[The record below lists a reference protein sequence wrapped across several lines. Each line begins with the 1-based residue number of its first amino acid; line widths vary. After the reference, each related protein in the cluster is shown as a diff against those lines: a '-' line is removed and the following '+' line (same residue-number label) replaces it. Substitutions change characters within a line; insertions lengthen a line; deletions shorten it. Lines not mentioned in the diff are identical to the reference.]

1 MKIKMN
7 YITKT
12 SILLLSLGFLYSC
25 NNGETKTENDTTKKK
40 TGIVDID
47 TTDAFTSEEFEFN
60 LPRPFALAAS
70 FEEAGMIYDETRMNS
85 LENIDSY
92 KTEGKQILNFGV
104 YSTDLVY
111 NITNDQPQYSMKYF
125 NGLKTLADRIGMG
138 RIFTEDEL
146 ALKIEKNIA
155 DRDKMEELLVDVHE
169 ASQEYL
175 QNNQLRFL
183 SIIQFAGAWVEGMY
197 LASFD
202 FDKKDQNVI
211 SNKIV
216 DHVTLLNNTIKG
228 IKLYEERDEDLQS
241 VLDGLIDLQT
251 TYNNYESVK
260 NADGMPKLNSEEI
273 NTFKEKIRKVRALII
288 S

>member
-1 MKIKMN
+1 MKN
-7 YITKT
+7 ITK
-12 SILLLSLGFLYSC
+12 IFVALLITGIIYSC
-25 NNGETKTENDTTKKK
+25 NNEEVKSEEDTTKKK
-40 TGIVDID
+40 TGLIDID
-47 TTDAFTSEEFEFN
+47 TTDAFTSDEFEFI

-70 FEEAGMIYDETRMNS
+70 FEEAGMTYDETRMNS
-85 LENIDSY
+85 LENLDSY

-111 NITNDQPQYSMKYF
+111 NIINEQPQYSIKYF

-155 DRDKMEELLVDVHE
+155 DKDKMEDLLVDVHE

-183 SIIQFAGAWVEGMY
+183 SIIQFAGAWTEGMY

-202 FDKKDQNVI
+202 FEKKDQNVI

-216 DHVTLLNNTIKG
+216 DHMTLLNNTIKG
-228 IKLYEERDEDLQS
+228 IKLYEDRDEDLQK
-241 VLDGLIDLQT
+241 VLDGLIDIQSA
-251 TYNNYESVK
+251 YNNYESVK
-260 NADGMPKLNSEEI
+260 SAEGMPKLTSDEI
-273 NTFKEKIRKVRALII
+273 NTFKNKIHEVRSLII

>member
-1 MKIKMN
+1 MKNISK
-7 YITKT
+7 I
-12 SILLLSLGFLYSC
+12 SILFLSLGFIYSC
-25 NNGETKTENDTTKKK
+25 SNEETNTENNTTKKK
-40 TGIVDID
+40 TGVIEID
-47 TTDAFTSEEFEFN
+47 TTDAFTSDEFEFI

-70 FEEAGMIYDETRMNS
+70 FEEAGMSYDETRMNS
-85 LENIDSY
+85 LENLDTY

-111 NITNDQPQYSMKYF
+111 NIMNEQPQYSMKYF
-125 NGLKTLADRIGMG
+125 KGLKTLADRIGMG

-146 ALKIEKNIA
+146 ALKIEENIA
-155 DRDKMEELLVDVHE
+155 DRDKMEELLVEVHE

-202 FDKKDQNVI
+202 FDQKDQKII

-216 DHVTLLNNTIKG
+216 DHMTLLNNTIKG
-228 IKLYEERDEDLQS
+228 ISLYEDRDEDLQK
-241 VLDGLIDLQT
+241 VLDGLIDIQT

-260 NADGMPKLNSEEI
+260 NADGMPTLTSKEI
-273 NTFKEKIRKVRALII
+273 NTFKNKIRDVRTLIT

>member
-1 MKIKMN
+1 MKN
-7 YITKT
+7 ITKI
-12 SILLLSLGFLYSC
+12 SILLISLGFIYSC
-25 NNGETKTENDTTKKK
+25 NNEETNAENDNTKKK
-40 TGIVDID
+40 TGVIDID
-47 TTDAFTSEEFEFN
+47 TTDAFTSDEFEFI

-70 FEEAGMIYDETRMNS
+70 FEEAGMTYDETRMNS
-85 LENIDSY
+85 LENLDSY

-111 NITNDQPQYSMKYF
+111 NITNEQPQYSMKYF

-146 ALKIEKNIA
+146 ALKIEQNIA
-155 DRDKMEELLVDVHE
+155 DREKMEELLVDVHE

-183 SIIQFAGAWVEGMY
+183 SIIQFAGAWTEGMY

-202 FDKKDQNVI
+202 FDQKDQKII

-216 DHVTLLNNTIKG
+216 DHMTLLNNIVKG
-228 IKLYEERDEDLQS
+228 ISLYEDRDEDLQN
-241 VLDGLIDLQT
+241 VLDALTDIQT
-251 TYNNYESVK
+251 TYNDYESVK
-260 NADGMPKLNSEEI
+260 NADGMPTLTSKEI
-273 NTFKEKIRKVRALII
+273 NVFKNKIREVRKLIT

>member
-1 MKIKMN
+1 MKI
-7 YITKT
+7 ITKT
-12 SILLLSLGFLYSC
+12 AIVLLTTGVLFSC
-25 NNGETKTENDTTKKK
+25 NSEEAKTENDTTKKKK

-47 TTDAFTSEEFEFN
+47 TTNSFTSDEFEFI

-70 FEEAGMIYDETRMNS
+70 FEEAGMTYDETRMNS
-85 LENIDSY
+85 LENLDSY

-111 NITNDQPQYSMKYF
+111 NITNEQPQYSMKYF
-125 NGLKTLADRIGMG
+125 KALKTLADRIGMG

-155 DRDKMEELLVDVHE
+155 NREKMEDLLVDVHE

-183 SIIQFAGAWVEGMY
+183 SVIQFAGAWIEGMY

-202 FDKKDQNVI
+202 FDQKDHKVI

-216 DHVTLLNNTIKG
+216 DHMTLLNNTIKG
-228 IKLYEERDEDLQS
+228 IKLYEDRDEDLQK
-241 VLDGLIDLQT
+241 VLDGLIDIQT
-251 TYNNYESVK
+251 TYNNFESVK
-260 NADGMPKLNSEEI
+260 NAEGMPKLTREEI
-273 NTFKEKIRKVRALII
+273 NVFKKKIQEVRSLII

>member
-1 MKIKMN
+1 MKN
-7 YITKT
+7 ITKI
-12 SILLLSLGFLYSC
+12 SIALLTVGVLFSC
-25 NNGETKTENDTTKKK
+25 NNEEAKTENDIKKKK
-40 TGIVDID
+40 TGIVDVD
-47 TTDAFTSEEFEFN
+47 TTNSFTSDEFEFI

-70 FEEAGMIYDETRMNS
+70 FEEAGMTYDETRMNS
-85 LENIDSY
+85 LENLDSY

-125 NGLKTLADRIGMG
+125 SALKTLADRIGMG

-155 DRDKMEELLVDVHE
+155 NREKMEDLLVDVHE

-183 SIIQFAGAWVEGMY
+183 SVIQFAGAWVEGMY

-202 FDKKDQNVI
+202 FDQKDQGVI

-216 DHVTLLNNTIKG
+216 DHMTLLNNTIKG
-228 IKLYEERDEDLQS
+228 IKLYEDRDEDLQE
-241 VLDGLIDLQT
+241 VLDGLIEIQT
-251 TYNNYESVK
+251 TYNNFESVK
-260 NADGMPKLNSEEI
+260 NAEGMPKLASDEI
-273 NTFKEKIRKVRALII
+273 STFKKKIQEVRSLII

>member
-1 MKIKMN
+1 MKN
-7 YITKT
+7 ITKI
-12 SILLLSLGFLYSC
+12 SLLFLSFGVLYSC
-25 NNGETKTENDTTKKK
+25 NSEETSIKKESTKKK
-40 TGIVDID
+40 TGVVEID
-47 TTDAFTSEEFEFN
+47 TVDAFTSDKFEFI

-70 FEEAGMIYDETRMNS
+70 FEEAGMSYDETRMNS
-85 LENIDSY
+85 LENLDTY
-92 KTEGKQILNFGV
+92 KSEGKKILNFGV

-111 NITNDQPQYSMKYF
+111 NIINEQPQYSMKYF

-146 ALKIEKNIA
+146 ALKIEQNIA
-155 DRDKMEELLVDVHE
+155 DREKMEELLVDVHE
-169 ASQEYL
+169 SSQEYL

-202 FDKKDQNVI
+202 FDEKDPKVI

-216 DHVTLLNNTIKG
+216 DHMTLLNNTVKG
-228 IKLYEERDEDLQS
+228 ITLYEDRDEDLQK
-241 VLDGLIDLQT
+241 VLDGLIDIQMA
-251 TYNNYESVK
+251 YNNFESVK
-260 NADGMPKLNSEEI
+260 NAEGMPTLTTDEI
-273 NTFKEKIRKVRALII
+273 NTFKSKIRDVRTLIT

>member
-1 MKIKMN
+1 MKN
-7 YITKT
+7 ITK
-12 SILLLSLGFLYSC
+12 ILIAIISTGVLFSC
-25 NNGETKTENDTTKKK
+25 NNNEDENPENDTTKKK
-40 TGIVDID
+40 TGIIDID
-47 TTDAFTSEEFEFN
+47 TTDAFTSDEYEFI

-70 FEEAGMIYDETRMNS
+70 FEEAGMTYDETRMNS
-85 LENIDSY
+85 LDNLESY
-92 KTEGKQILNFGV
+92 KTEGKKILNFGV

-111 NITNDQPQYSMKYF
+111 NITNEQPQYSMKYF
-125 NGLKTLADRIGMG
+125 KGLKTLADRIGMG

-146 ALKIEKNIA
+146 ALKIEQNIA
-155 DRDKMEELLVDVHE
+155 DREKMEELLVDVHE

-202 FDKKDQNVI
+202 FDQKDQNII

-216 DHVTLLNNTIKG
+216 DHMTLLNNTIKG
-228 IKLYEERDEDLQS
+228 IKLYEDRDEDLQK
-241 VLDGLIDLQT
+241 VLDGLIDIQT

-260 NADGMPKLNSEEI
+260 SAEGMPKLTSEEI
-273 NTFKEKIRKVRALII
+273 NTFKNKIREVRTLII

>member
-1 MKIKMN
+1 MKSL
-7 YITKT
+7 TKI
-12 SILLLSLGFLYSC
+12 SILLFSLGFLYSC
-25 NNGETKTENDTTKKK
+25 NNEEPKTENNTTKKK
-40 TGIVDID
+40 TGVIDID
-47 TTDAFTSEEFEFN
+47 TTDTFTSDEFEFI

-70 FEEAGMIYDETRMNS
+70 FEEAGMTYDETRMNS
-85 LENIDSY
+85 LDNLDSY

-146 ALKIEKNIA
+146 ALKIEQNIA

-202 FDKKDQNVI
+202 FDQKDQKII

-216 DHVTLLNNTIKG
+216 DHMTLLNNIVKG
-228 IKLYEERDEDLQS
+228 ISLYEDRDEDLQN
-241 VLDGLIDLQT
+241 VLDALTDIQT
-251 TYNNYESVK
+251 TYNDYESVK
-260 NADGMPKLNSEEI
+260 NADGMPTLTSKEI
-273 NTFKEKIRKVRALII
+273 NVFKNKIREVRKLIT